1 VLARHVGARRPLE
14 LLELLVFRL
23 SYHDQSLHVPL
34 PFVTILLTFSMA
46 VVRWALQDGA
56 LMQRMLS
63 ARMQSARMQ
72 SANTLCLGTIHE
84 CIMTCEAHVAP
95 ALSAN
100 AQHGACAPPAYTL
113 AVHVPALKASHVT
126 ALKASH
132 VKALKASHV
141 TKA

>member
-1 VLARHVGARRPLE
+1 MGLARRCVDAT
-14 LLELLVFRL
+14 
-23 SYHDQSLHVPL
+23 D
-34 PFVTILLTFSMA
+34 A
-46 VVRWALQDGA
+46 VSTDAV
-56 LMQRMLS
+56 S
-63 ARMQSARMQ
+63 S
-72 SANTLCLGTIHE
+72 TLCLDAVHV
-84 CIMTCEAHVAP
+84 CIRTCEAHVAA

-113 AVHVPALKASHVT
+113 AVHVPALKASHVP